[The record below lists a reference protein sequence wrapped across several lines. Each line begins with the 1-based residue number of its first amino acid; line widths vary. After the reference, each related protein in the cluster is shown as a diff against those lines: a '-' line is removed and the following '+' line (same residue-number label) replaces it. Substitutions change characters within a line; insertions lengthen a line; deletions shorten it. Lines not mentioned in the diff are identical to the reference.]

1 MKLPGPI
8 HRRIR
13 RVLKAQ
19 AGVTLAE
26 VLTAMAVVGIAL
38 VGILPVIPVANTAV
52 QTGRQSSIA
61 ALLAEQELERVKAM
75 PYADLIQANFPA
87 EGYGTIASY
96 GAYRRTVAI
105 TNDPGGII
113 NTRLVAVQV
122 FFRPLTS
129 LGGASGNESGVQV
142 SGLVAQR

>member
-1 MKLPGPI
+1 MKLPGPFR
-8 HRRIR
+8 RRIW
-13 RVLKAQ
+13 RVLEAQ

-38 VGILPVIPVANTAV
+38 VGILPIIPVANTAV
-52 QTGRQSSIA
+52 QTGRQSSTA
-61 ALLAEQELERVKAM
+61 ALLAEQELERARAM
-75 PYADLIQANFPA
+75 PYANLTQVNFQP
-87 EGYGTIASY
+87 EGYGAIPGY
-96 GAYRRTVAI
+96 GPYRRTVTV

-113 NTRLVAVQV
+113 NTRLVTVRV

-129 LGGASGNESGVQV
+129 LGGASGNESNVEV